1 MPKQFVIS
9 IMARDRVGIIADV
22 ATAIRSLD
30 GNLGD
35 LSQTV
40 LRGYFTMI
48 LVVAFPDGVTSKQV
62 RQTLGAIGGDDPFE
76 IGIKTSEGPLPEEP
90 GIYDDRRYVLT
101 AAGPDRVGLV
111 AHITQYLAQKRINV
125 EDLATRVDHGKYT
138 MILLLD
144 LPPETNVSRL
154 QRGLRLAAR
163 EVGVEAEL
171 QHHGIFRA
179 TSEI

>member
-1 MPKQFVIS
+1 MPKHFVIS
-9 IMARDRVGIIADV
+9 IMARDRVGIVADV

-40 LRGYFTMI
+40 LRGHFTMI
-48 LVVAFPDGVTSKQV
+48 LVVSFPDSVSQ
-62 RQTLGAIGGDDPFE
+62 RQIRETLSAIGGDDPFE
-76 IGIKTSEGPLPEEP
+76 IGVKASEGPLPEEP
-90 GIYDDRRYVLT
+90 GTYDERRYVLT

-125 EDLATRVDHGKYT
+125 EDLATRVDDGKYT

-144 LPPETNVSRL
+144 LPPETNMSRL
-154 QRGLRLAAR
+154 QRGLRLAAQ
-163 EVGVEAEL
+163 EVGIEAEL